1 MTCKDCI
8 HQTACLDWCRGFGQE
23 ADLCEHFSNKA
34 DWVHLPCKAGD
45 TVYYVTGIHKTLI
58 KPAIIKEIIF
68 DTTGVK
74 DLFVSSDTC
83 DFENS
88 FDIFYLTKEEA
99 EKELEKRRKK
109 QC

>member
-1 MTCKDCI
+1 MNCNDCI
-8 HQTACLDWCRGFGQE
+8 HQIACLDWCRGFGQE
-23 ADLCEHFSNKA
+23 AELCEHFSDKSE
-34 DWVHLPCKAGD
+34 WVHLPCKVGD
-45 TVYYVTGIHKTLI
+45 NVYYLTGIRKTLI

-88 FDIFYLTKEEA
+88 FDIFYLTQEEA
-99 EKELEKRRKK
+99 EKALAERSKE
-109 QC
+109 